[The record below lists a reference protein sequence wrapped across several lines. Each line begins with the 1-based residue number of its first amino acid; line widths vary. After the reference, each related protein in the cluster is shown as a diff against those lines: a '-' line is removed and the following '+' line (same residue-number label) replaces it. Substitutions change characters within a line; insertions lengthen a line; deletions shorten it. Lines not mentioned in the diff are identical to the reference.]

1 MKFRNRDELTTWALE
16 SKYLWL
22 FLDYDGTLAEFAPT
36 PDHIEPDPQIFQ
48 LLEEL
53 AASPHIR
60 VTVLSGRRLEHIQK
74 LLPVPGIFLAGSYGI
89 ELQTPK
95 SKMMQRVEYDEIRPL
110 LEEIKPQWSE
120 LIRGREGFYLEDKG
134 WTLAIHARFADGN
147 EAEQILAK
155 GRQILELA
163 SPGSH
168 FETVWGHKFLE
179 IAPRLAHKGEAVA
192 YLLDRYP
199 LEEMHLLYIGDD
211 DRDEEAFPVIQAH
224 GGVAVKVIDPSQREP
239 QTSADFLFE
248 SPKETLDWLRGLV

>member
-1 MKFRNRDELTTWALE
+1 MKFNDRDELTKWALE

-36 PDHIEPDPQIFQ
+36 PDLIEPKPQVFE

-53 AASPHIR
+53 AASPRIR

-74 LLPVPGIFLAGSYGI
+74 LLPASGIFLAGSYGI

-95 SKMMQRVEYDEIRPL
+95 GKVIHRVEYEEIRPL
-110 LEEIKPQWSE
+110 LDEIKPQWAS
-120 LIRGREGFYLEDKG
+120 LIHSREGFYLEDKG
-134 WTLAIHARFADGN
+134 WTLAIHARFAKDY
-147 EAEQILAK
+147 EAEQVLTQ
-155 GRQILELA
+155 GREVLERV
-163 SPGSH
+163 SPGSQ
-168 FETVWGHKFLE
+168 FEIVRGHKFLE

-199 LEEMHLLYIGDD
+199 LQDMHLIYIGDD

-224 GGVAVKVIDPSQREP
+224 GGMAIKVIQHSQTAP
-239 QTSADFLFE
+239 QTSADFCFE
-248 SPKETLDWLRGLV
+248 STKETLGWLRGLV